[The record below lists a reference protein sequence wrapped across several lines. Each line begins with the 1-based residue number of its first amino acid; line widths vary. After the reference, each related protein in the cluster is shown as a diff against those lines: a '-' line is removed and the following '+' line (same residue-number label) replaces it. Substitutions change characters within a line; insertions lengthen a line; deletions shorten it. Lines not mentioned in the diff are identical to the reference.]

1 MAFSRGKHR
10 KSATGRNIA
19 RVALA
24 GAVVATPFALAAPA
38 NAAST
43 STWDAVAKCESGG
56 NWSINTGNGYY
67 GGLQFS
73 ASTWASY
80 GGTSYASNA
89 SQATKAQ
96 QIAVAER
103 VLQGQGPGAWP
114 VCSKKAGLTKGGGA
128 EHQDVASGGST
139 KKVTP
144 KTTTKTKP
152 QPKTETKTQVE
163 KTVPVEGA
171 YTVQAGDTLS
181 TIGAKVG
188 VEWQSI
194 FDKNRDAISD
204 ANLIFPGQQLT
215 LK

>member
-10 KSATGRNIA
+10 KSATGRNLA

-43 STWDAVAKCESGG
+43 STWDAVAQCESGG

-67 GGLQFS
+67 GGLQFN
-73 ASTWASY
+73 ASTWAAY

-89 SQATKAQ
+89 SQASKAQ

-103 VLQGQGPGAWP
+103 VLQAQGPGAWP
-114 VCSKKAGLTKGGGA
+114 VCSKKAGLTKGGGT
-128 EHQDVASGGST
+128 EHQDVASGST
-139 KKVTP
+139 SKKVTP
-144 KTTTKTKP
+144 KTETKQQT
-152 QPKTETKTQVE
+152 KTETKTQVK
-163 KTVPVEGA
+163 KTVSVEGT
-171 YTVQAGDTLS
+171 YTVQSGDTLG
-181 TIGAKVG
+181 TIAEKHG
-188 VEWQSI
+188 VDWKKLFELNK
-194 FDKNRDAISD
+194 DVVKD

>member
-10 KSATGRNIA
+10 KSATSRNVA

-24 GAVVATPFALAAPA
+24 GAVVAAPFALAMPA
-38 NAAST
+38 NAASQ
-43 STWDAVAKCESGG
+43 STWDAVAQCESGG

-73 ASTWASY
+73 ASTWKAY

-103 VLQGQGPGAWP
+103 VLQAQGPGAWP
-114 VCSKKAGLTKGGGA
+114 VCSKKAGLTKGSGA
-128 EHQDVASGGST
+128 EHQDVASSTT

-144 KTTTKTKP
+144 K
-152 QPKTETKTQVE
+152 KTETKPQTKKSEVSKQVR
-163 KTVPVEGA
+163 KTVSVEGT

-181 TIGAKVG
+181 TIGAKFG
-188 VEWQSI
+188 VDWQQV
-194 FDKNRDAISD
+194 FDQNRSVISD

-215 LK
+215 VK